1 MKWKLFAT
9 LAEAAGDSEV
19 TVREEETV
27 GDALDALL
35 AEHPDL
41 ETEVLDEDGDLRDHL
56 RLLHE
61 GRDPFAEREGLATA
75 VEEDDELALMP
86 PVSGG

>member
-19 TVREEETV
+19 TVEGETV

-35 AEHPDL
+35 AERPDL

-61 GRDPFAEREGLATA
+61 GRDPFSEADGLATP
-75 VEEDDELALMP
+75 VDEDDELALMP